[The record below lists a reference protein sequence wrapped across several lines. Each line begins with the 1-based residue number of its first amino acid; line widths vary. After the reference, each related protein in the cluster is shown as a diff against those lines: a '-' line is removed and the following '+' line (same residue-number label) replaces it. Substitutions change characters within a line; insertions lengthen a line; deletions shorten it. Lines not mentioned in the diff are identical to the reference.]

1 MKKKLL
7 SFLTSAVMAATC
19 LGSGFSE
26 MTGKINLVNKPLT
39 VKAVT
44 YSKEVKYGDYL
55 YYKTVDEDEDGIYDY
70 AEITDCDE
78 AARTID
84 IPYEID
90 GLPVKSIGNNAFDNC
105 CRISYM
111 YIPDTVISI
120 GSYAFSSCQFSKIN
134 IPDSVTSI
142 GEGAFYCCSG
152 LKSITI
158 PDSVTSIECRLF
170 YGCESLTGAALPD
183 SVRSIGTYAFTECS
197 SLFDITLPESLE
209 SIGVGAFSSCYD
221 LTGIT
226 IPDSV
231 TSIGGSAFC
240 FCRSLESVTIGNG
253 VTSIGNE
260 VFYNCTNLENVI
272 IGNSVTNI
280 GKSAFYNCTAL
291 SEITIP
297 DNVKSIEKGTFQACT
312 SLKRVS
318 VSGSVTSIGENAFSG
333 CTSLAEITIPDS
345 VASIEKNAFLDC
357 TSLEKIIIPDSVT
370 SIGENAFY
378 GCIYLEGIYI
388 LNPEC
393 DIYNN
398 EKTIPS
404 YSLESNICTV
414 IYCYKD
420 STAHKYAEQFE
431 IRYSLFLKRD
441 DIPLVTAAPVTTT
454 PVTTTKTTYTTI
466 PITIILTEPVTTT
479 MPVTTTATPVT
490 TTAEKEFSDLTKN
503 EFHIKNKE
511 DFLAFAQANADNSF
525 FGKTIYLDSDIDM
538 KDTEYTPSSFAGLF
552 DGQYHK
558 IKNLTVNKNMY
569 YSSPASYE
577 GLFKFNTG
585 TIVRLDIV
593 NADITVVNASWNE
606 LDFSGES
613 VGVGFDGSD
622 GYAGG
627 ICAQNYG
634 TIAGC
639 TVTGSLTSV
648 HKWLGQIYQQTVSKS
663 ICGGICGENHG
674 TIQNCSSYIT
684 GISGTYTGGI
694 CGNNPDGVIKDCYI
708 VGEAGS
714 CSECSSQNYLWGNSE
729 VDSIEFS
736 PPETTVTLPV
746 TTINTIVE
754 VTRPVTTTTRLITT
768 TAESTAASTTKS
780 TAVTTQPFTYYT
792 TYQLPVTSTIIT
804 DQDFTITTTI
814 SVTTTSA
821 TTVTDP
827 YIVSYN
833 KCSQI
838 YYGSQSDF
846 LISDIRTTVID
857 TQNYSYNDYFH
868 FNCDNVNVD
877 VYYTYSIPWGYDYV
891 YYWSDGS
898 ESTGSEICGYTE
910 YGEGKSYTLSDLDPE
925 FEYSSPAEAY
935 KALCPD
941 MDRDIDAEISFTC
954 HIPDQYYTD
963 YYTNYYTY
971 TDTIPVHI
979 SAPETSVTTTVPVAE
994 IVTTT
999 ATTSITVTTSSA
1011 TATTSITVTTSSAP
1025 ATTSATITTSS
1036 APAETS
1042 TAVKTSSATETTS
1055 TAVTN
1060 SSAPATTSTTV
1071 TTSSTTVT
1079 TSAATVTSPETPAET
1094 ELLDIVINNSTVI
1107 VISCDEAAVNV
1118 LVPSRIDGNVVVEI
1132 GKYAFYKCDNLQMI
1146 TIENPECEI
1155 YDDPTTINE
1164 NAVISGYWNST
1175 AHDYAIKYNRQF
1187 YSLNGELEHLPGDIS
1202 GNDKID
1208 LYDAIE
1214 VCRYIMGMRTFTE
1227 AEKQIADYDGN
1238 GKVDLYDAIGIA
1250 KKLLEK

>member
-1 MKKKLL
+1 MKKIF
-7 SFLTSAVMAATC
+7 SFLTSAVIAATC
-19 LGSGFSE
+19 LCGGFSE
-26 MTGKINLVNKPLT
+26 MTGKINLVNEPLT
-39 VKAVT
+39 AKAVN

-55 YYKTVDEDEDGIYDY
+55 YYKTVDEDEDGTYDY

-78 AARTID
+78 TARTID
-84 IPYEID
+84 IPFEID
-90 GLPVKSIGNNAFDNC
+90 GLPVKSIGNNAFENC

-120 GSYAFSSCQFSKIN
+120 GSYAFSSCQFSALN

-142 GEGAFYCCSG
+142 GDGAFYGCSG
-152 LKSITI
+152 LKRITIPDSVTSIGCKLFYSCESLISATLPDSVTSIGANAFSCCSSLSSITLPESVESIGALAFSSCYDLTSITI
-158 PDSVTSIECRLF
+158 PDSVTSI
-170 YGCESLTGAALPD
+170 D
-183 SVRSIGTYAFTECS
+183 S
-197 SLFDITLPESLE
+197 
-209 SIGVGAFSSCYD
+209 
-221 LTGIT
+221 
-226 IPDSV
+226 
-231 TSIGGSAFC
+231 SAFC
-240 FCRSLESVTIGNG
+240 FCRNLESVTIGNG
-253 VTSIGNE
+253 VTSIGKE
-260 VFYNCTNLENVI
+260 AFYNCTNLKNVI

-280 GKSAFYNCTAL
+280 GENAFYNCTNLA
-291 SEITIP
+291 EITIP
-297 DNVKSIEKGTFQACT
+297 DSVTSIEKSTFQACT

-318 VSGSVTSIGENAFSG
+318 IPDSVTSIGENAFYE
-333 CTSLAEITIPDS
+333 CTNLAEITIPDS

-357 TSLEKIIIPDSVT
+357 TSLETIIIPDSVT

-378 GCIYLEGIYI
+378 GCISLASIII
-388 LNPEC
+388 LSPEC

-398 EKTIPS
+398 EETIPT
-404 YSLESNICTV
+404 YSPESNISTV

-431 IRYSLFLKRD
+431 KHYSLFLKRY
-441 DIPLVTAAPVTTT
+441 DIPPVTTAPVTTT

-479 MPVTTTATPVT
+479 TPVTTTATPVT

-558 IKNLTVNKNMY
+558 IVNLTVNTNNY
-569 YSSPASYE
+569 YSLSESYE

-593 NADITVVNASWNE
+593 NADITVVHTSWNE
-606 LDFSGES
+606 LDFSGEN
-613 VGVGFDGSD
+613 VGVGYDGAD

-627 ICAQNYG
+627 ICAKNYG

-639 TVTGSLTSV
+639 TIIGSLTSV
-648 HKWLGQIYQQTVSKS
+648 HEWLGQIYQETVSKS

-684 GISGTYTGGI
+684 DISGTYTGGI
-694 CGNNPDGVIKDCYI
+694 CGSNPNGVIKDCYI

-714 CSECSSQNYLWGNSE
+714 CSECSSQNYLWGNSD

-736 PPETTVTLPV
+736 PPTTTVTLPV

-754 VTRPVTTTTRLITT
+754 VTRPVTTTTKPITT
-768 TAESTAASTTKS
+768 TTESPASSTTKS
-780 TAVTTQPFTYYT
+780 TTATTQPVNST
-792 TYQLPVTSTIIT
+792 TITDQDITITTTKPVTSTST
-804 DQDFTITTTI
+804 
-814 SVTTTSA
+814 

-833 KCSQI
+833 KYSQI
-838 YYGSQSDF
+838 YYGSQTDP
-846 LISDIRTTVID
+846 LISEIRTTVID
-857 TQNYSYNDYFH
+857 TQNYSYNDYSH

-891 YYWSDGS
+891 YYWSNGS

-910 YGEGKSYTLSDLDPE
+910 YGEGESYTLSDLDPE

-935 KALCPD
+935 KTLCPD
-941 MDRDIDAEISFTC
+941 MDRDIDAEIEFSC
-954 HIPDQYYTD
+954 HIPDQYNTD

-979 SAPETSVTTTVPVAE
+979 SAPETSVTTTAPVAE

-999 ATTSITVTTSSA
+999 ATTSI
-1011 TATTSITVTTSSAP
+1011 IVTTSSAP
-1025 ATTSATITTSS
+1025 VNTSTASTASSTTIATSSMLTTSSTTATTSTTITTSS
-1036 APAETS
+1036 
-1042 TAVKTSSATETTS
+1042 TT
-1055 TAVTN
+1055 
-1060 SSAPATTSTTV
+1060 ATTSTTITTSSLPV
-1071 TTSSTTVT
+1071 TTSTT
-1079 TSAATVTSPETPAET
+1079 TVTSPETSAET
-1094 ELLDIVINNSTVI
+1094 ESLNIVINNLTVI

-1132 GKYAFYKCDNLQMI
+1132 GKYAFYNCDNLQMI

-1187 YSLNGELEHLPGDIS
+1187 YSLNGEPEYLPGDIS